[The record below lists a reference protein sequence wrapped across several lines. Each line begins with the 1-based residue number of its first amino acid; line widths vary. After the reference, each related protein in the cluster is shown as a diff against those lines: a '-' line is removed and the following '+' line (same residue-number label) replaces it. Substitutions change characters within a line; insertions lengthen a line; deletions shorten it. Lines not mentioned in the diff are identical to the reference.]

1 MERTLAASVPSEA
14 AVPRCKPTADEVRV
28 VVVVL
33 RGRHRQLWASGF
45 YLAERR
51 RSATVEAAVVLR
63 AADHSEVEL
72 ERKLA
77 DSAPSSSPAFAFGRG
92 RPRGRWTRR
101 RWGLLRA
108 RLPLIQH

>member
-1 MERTLAASVPSEA
+1 MPSEV

-33 RGRHRQLWASGF
+33 RGRHRQIWASGF
-45 YLAERR
+45 YFGRA
-51 RSATVEAAVVLR
+51 AAPTVEAAVVLP

-77 DSAPSSSPAFAFGRG
+77 DSAPSSSPAFA
-92 RPRGRWTRR
+92 
-101 RWGLLRA
+101 
-108 RLPLIQH
+108 